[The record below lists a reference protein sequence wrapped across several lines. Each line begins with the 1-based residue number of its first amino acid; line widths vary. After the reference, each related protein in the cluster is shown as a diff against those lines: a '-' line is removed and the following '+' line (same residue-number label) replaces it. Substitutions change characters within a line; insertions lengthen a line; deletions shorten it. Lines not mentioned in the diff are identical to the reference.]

1 MTTSYVGKIENGA
14 KFNGKWFQ
22 RSVMEGWI
30 TYDVTTYSDN
40 SQMIHITGLKV
51 TYSGWVEDQSV
62 RPIYCTAC
70 CGNWSLNWGNDF
82 GGNAMKSWNFQTS
95 IPLGNNTYTKNVDKT
110 IYLDPGQSSS
120 VQVFKLVGAGE
131 CGTATRSCTFNNTN
145 TRPTPRPPTLNPS
158 CYANTAN
165 GNTIVF
171 NGGGSWGYCNTGY
184 NSSSYA
190 VYDNEDMTTPIKS
203 GSGYS
208 ATVSGLSPNTRYW
221 ASFSKSNGCYSRS
234 ATCTAVTVTPN
245 SLSDAKATSFDKGSV
260 RLSVTNGGGEY
271 DPNTTIWI
279 KKCVGGSWRQIA
291 TSTTKSVEE
300 ISFDGLDPETCYQLQ
315 ARTTTPAGTYTGN
328 TVQFTTP
335 KKDICIVEISTIDVT
350 MNEKNYNVCANICY
364 DWESTK
370 VPATLRLYYRVKD
383 GYDDRWYYV
392 DLDDAT
398 ELTGSACAEICDLYP
413 NQTIYETY
421 IHSDTGEAQYDS
433 QMREFVTPVI
443 PEPDIHNCENF
454 DYLAALLCQAV
465 VALYNGQKEIYANDC
480 SKEACDPYS
489 QNPTLLTLWS
499 RALRLFH
506 AMYCLLC
513 DMGGARFTASKPGQ
527 YLVGEAGWQDII
539 TEIKEGDPEGW
550 KIATSDAVKRY
561 LMAKLHQVWHYH
573 EAVDVL
579 VYELADLDKFP
590 DATSAIIAS
599 ENKIYRK
606 VDGIWT
612 VSTAEGDQVDD
623 MGVWHINMESS
634 TQVGYVQAGSAW
646 YYWQGNWQ
654 PMDADVIAFA
664 KIIDAMWE
672 KKDQASVNETGKDRL
687 HVITCDREDFDCSAL
702 PAGERWVSMITE
714 PMEIAP
720 PDYHLLTFE
729 TGENAT
735 IVQNQ
740 EVMDGALPQ
749 KPTDPEKTCMDFVTW
764 NDKETGTEFDWSMP
778 VTKDYELVAV
788 WSPHPVTITFDIG
801 DQATGDI
808 PEPIHGFCGDAIGT
822 LVTTGFTRPGGTFDH
837 WAIDGVPIDSTYIL
851 ERNSVAVAV
860 WTMEEETVTFVLGN
874 GEADIVKTTE
884 YGNTVTA
891 PANPTRT
898 DYIFTGWF
906 TDSGFTTAWD
916 SSAEITS
923 NLTVYAGW
931 IPAAYTVTF
940 NSNGGSPVAPQ
951 TVAYQANA
959 TRPAD
964 PTRDGYIIKEWQLNG
979 VAYNFDVPVTEDI
992 TLDAVWDKV
1001 WTVTFDVDG
1010 GTPEVVAQ
1018 VVKEGELANVPQSPT
1033 KEGCTFGGWYDASG
1047 EEPECPT
1054 QSSIQ
1059 LVSKVYIS
1067 AYGCS
1072 PMVEAGEMSYE
1083 TNENPPY
1090 QLIIPKS
1097 ELVVDAGGLDYSEL
1111 FFVADNLSMDTG
1123 LSIGDT
1129 GDNLMVNGQVQQS
1142 ATTTFTVYKD
1152 SATGEVLGT
1161 IPLEVTYC

>member
-14 KFNGKWFQ
+14 KFNGKWYQ
-22 RSVMEGWI
+22 RNVMEGWI

-95 IPLGNNTYTKNVDKT
+95 ISLGNNTYTKNVDKT

-131 CGTATRSCTFNNTN
+131 CGTATRSYTFNNTN

-573 EAVDVL
+573 DAVDYL
-579 VYELADLDKFP
+579 VYDLADLDQFP
-590 DATSAIIAS
+590 DATSAIVTS
-599 ENKIYRK
+599 ENAVYHK
-606 VDGIWT
+606 VAGAW
-612 VSTAEGDQVDD
+612 VKSTDEKDKVGD
-623 MGVWHINMESS
+623 MSVWHIKYESR
-634 TQVGYVQAGSAW
+634 TQAGYVQAGSAW
-646 YYWQGNWQ
+646 YYWNGVWQ
-654 PMDADVIAFA
+654 PMDADVVQFA
-664 KIIDAMWE
+664 QVVDEMWE
-672 KKDQASVNETGKDRL
+672 KRGQASSNEVGADRMHINTVDRL
-687 HVITCDREDFDCSAL
+687 QYNCSSL
-702 PAGERWVSMITE
+702 PNGERWVTMITE
-714 PMEIAP
+714 PLVVPAPGYYEIA
-720 PDYHLLTFE
+720 FE
-729 TGENAT
+729 TGEQAT
-735 IVQNQ
+735 IIQTQQVLS
-740 EVMDGALPQ
+740 GAMAQRPED
-749 KPTDPEKTCMDFVTW
+749 PTRTGYIFQGW
-764 NDKETGTEFDWSMP
+764 NDKATGAAYNWSMP
-778 VTKDYELVAV
+778 VTRNIVIEAI
-788 WSPHPVTITFDIG
+788 WAPQPVTVTFDIG
-801 DQATGDI
+801 KATG
-808 PEPIHGFCGDAIGT
+808 
-822 LVTTGFTRPGGTFDH
+822 
-837 WAIDGVPIDSTYIL
+837 
-851 ERNSVAVAV
+851 
-860 WTMEEETVTFVLGN
+860 
-874 GEADIVKTTE
+874 
-884 YGNTVTA
+884 TA
-891 PANPTRT
+891 PATITTVYGATINPLPDDSGFMMEGGSFLGWKR
-898 DYIFTGWF
+898 DGVIFTPATPLVGDTTLVAYYAMDEFDVTFHPENGNSDTVVRLNYGEGVSEPTAPTKADSVFVGWF
-906 TDSGFTTAWD
+906 TSPNAGTGTEFVFNAPLYGDTD
-916 SSAEITS
+916 
-923 NLTVYAGW
+923 VYARW
-931 IPAAYTVTF
+931 VAAEYIVAF
-940 NSNGGSPVAPQ
+940 DSAGGTAVPSQ
-951 TVAYQANA
+951 TVAYQGTASV
-959 TRPAD
+959 
-964 PTRDGYIIKEWQLNG
+964 PTPNPTKDGVVFGHWMLNG
-979 VAYNFDVPVTEDI
+979 QPYIFNSPVVSDI
-992 TLDAVWDKV
+992 TLVAKWLSIF
-1001 WTVTFDVDG
+1001 TVEFLNTEDE
-1010 GTPEVVAQ
+1010 TI
-1018 VVKEGELANVPQSPT
+1018 SPT
-1033 KEGCTFGGWYDASG
+1033 QTVVYGEGLNTLTISVPARPGYAFEGWYD
-1047 EEPECPT
+1047 
-1054 QSSIQ
+1054 
-1059 LVSKVYIS
+1059 K
-1067 AYGCS
+1067 
-1072 PMVEAGEMSYE
+1072 
-1083 TNENPPY
+1083 
-1090 QLIIPKS
+1090 
-1097 ELVVDAGGLDYSEL
+1097 
-1111 FFVADNLSMDTG
+1111 DTG
-1123 LSIGDT
+1123 QRFNVDT
-1129 GDNLMVNGQVQQS
+1129 DVVVKDMTLV
-1142 ATTTFTVYKD
+1142 AIYKQET
-1152 SATGEVLGT
+1152 S
-1161 IPLEVTYC
+1161 